1 MVYRIYGEGTYQVVQ
16 LKKSELKYE
25 DIVELNRN
33 KREDSVVMESTRII
47 RVLTGLQESRESK
60 YEDLVDY
67 LGGIPH
73 GIMKARKDN
82 PKERLSG
89 RKVDPSSLRVVD
101 LTPNFVDFNEMTDA
115 SGAMVED
122 LGLDHPLV
130 DMSSD
135 SNSYF
140 EDSSSHD
147 NHKEFAI
154 YDGELDLNSI
164 FMGE

>member
-1 MVYRIYGEGTYQVVQ
+1 
-16 LKKSELKYE
+16 
-25 DIVELNRN
+25 
-33 KREDSVVMESTRII
+33 
-47 RVLTGLQESRESK
+47 
-60 YEDLVDY
+60 
-67 LGGIPH
+67 
-73 GIMKARKDN
+73 MKARKDN

-89 RKVDPSSLRVVD
+89 RKVDLLSLRGVD

-130 DMSSD
+130 DSNSD

-140 EDSSSHD
+140 EDSFSHD
-147 NHKEFAI
+147 NHEELGI